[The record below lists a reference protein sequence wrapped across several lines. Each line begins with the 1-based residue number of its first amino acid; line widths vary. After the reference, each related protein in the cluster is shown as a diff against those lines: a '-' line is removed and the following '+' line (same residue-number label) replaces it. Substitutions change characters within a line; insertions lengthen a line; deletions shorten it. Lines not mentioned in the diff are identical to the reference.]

1 MNKATDLK
9 NALLALFRSGADSE
23 HDETEME
30 ELLEDIDFSSLLQV
44 LLNRVEPVYEYR
56 ADGKLRESFDYRS
69 RELFLTRAIKLY
81 ADIDQTVTGEVCCSH
96 SYELWLMPNLTFT
109 ITSCFSVGCLKA
121 AYATEYRMDKGNDW
135 TETGITIDFV
145 ALADRLQALCG
156 LMYRRQTPM
165 FEL

>member
-1 MNKATDLK
+1 MNKANELK
-9 NALLALFRSGADSE
+9 NALLVLFRSGADSE
-23 HDETEME
+23 HE
-30 ELLEDIDFSSLLQV
+30 EAELEALLEDIHFSSLLQV

-81 ADIDQTVTGEVCCSH
+81 VDMDQTVTGEVCCSH
-96 SYELWLMPNLTFT
+96 AYELWLLPNLTFT
-109 ITSCFSVGCLKA
+109 VTSCFSVTCMKA
-121 AYATEYRMDKGNDW
+121 AYATEYRMDKGSDW
-135 TETGITIDFV
+135 KEAGITIDFV

-156 LMYRRQTPM
+156 LMDRRQTPM